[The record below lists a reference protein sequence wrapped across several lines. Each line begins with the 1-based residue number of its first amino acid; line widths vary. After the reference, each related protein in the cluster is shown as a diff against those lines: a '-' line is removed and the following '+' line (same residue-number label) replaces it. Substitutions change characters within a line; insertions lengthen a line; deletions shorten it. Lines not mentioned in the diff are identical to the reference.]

1 MPDFSSLLSKPAGE
15 AKKPPVLDAGDYP
28 GVIKGYELGE
38 SSQKKTPYVQFNVGL
53 TSWPDGVEPQT
64 REDGTAID
72 LSTKSLNRKMFLTPD
87 ALWRLD
93 QMLKDLGIEMS
104 GRSYQDILPE
114 TVGTSI
120 LVEVRQGLN
129 QQTNDLFNE
138 VNNIKALA

>member
-38 SSQKKTPYVQFNVGL
+38 SSQKKTPYVRFQIGL
-53 TSWPDGVEPQT
+53 TGWPDGADTQT
-64 REDGTAID
+64 REDGTPID
-72 LSTKSLNRKMFLTPD
+72 LSTKALRRDYFLTPD

-93 QMLKDLGIEMS
+93 EMLKSLGIDMA
-104 GRSYQDILPE
+104 GKSYQDILPE
-114 TVGTSI
+114 TVGTGI
-120 LVEVRQGLN
+120 IAEVRQGMN

-138 VNNIKALA
+138 VNGIKAAG